1 MYPPTNLNLNNA
13 NPVAFRSVAGEPVT
27 LKKLAAEDE
36 AEVLEFLSE
45 RPAHTFGMVGFI
57 RSNGIVSPYNRGEFY
72 GCRDHEG
79 NLEGV
84 ALIGH
89 YILFETR
96 TNAAIEAFA
105 RLAQECRMSHMLL
118 GEQDKVEPFWS
129 YYSDGGQAP
138 RLYCRELLFELRR
151 PLEGREPVA
160 GLRLASLNDLDL
172 IVPVH
177 AQIAFDE
184 SGINPLE
191 ADAERFR
198 ERCARRIELG
208 HTWVWVEDGKLVF
221 KAEVVTDTPQV
232 LYLEGVWVDPQQR
245 GKGIGLRC
253 MSQLS
258 RILMQRTASI
268 CLLVNEKSQGAQA
281 FYRSAGYKFIGS
293 YDTIFLRREAH

>member
-1 MYPPTNLNLNNA
+1 MYPATNLNLNKA
-13 NPVAFRSVAGEPVT
+13 NPVAFRSVASGALL
-27 LKKLAAEDE
+27 LKKLIAEDE
-36 AEVLEFLSE
+36 AEVLKFLGE

-57 RSNGIVSPYNRGEFY
+57 RSNGIASPHNRGEFY
-72 GCRDHEG
+72 GCRDQEG

-96 TNAAIEAFA
+96 SDAATEAFA
-105 RLAQECRMSHMLL
+105 RLAQECRRSHMLL
-118 GEQDKVEPFWS
+118 GEQDKVEVFWS
-129 YYSDGGQAP
+129 HYVEGGQAP

-172 IVPVH
+172 IVPAH
-177 AQIAFDE
+177 AQTAFDE
-184 SGINPLE
+184 SGIDPLQV
-191 ADAERFR
+191 DPDGFR

-208 HTWVWVEDGKLVF
+208 QTWVWVEDGKLVF
-221 KAEVVTDTPQV
+221 KADVITDTPQV

-245 GKGIGLRC
+245 GKGLGLRC

-258 RILMQRTASI
+258 RILLQRTASI
-268 CLLVNEKSQGAQA
+268 CLLVNEKFQGAQA
-281 FYRSAGYKFIGS
+281 FYRSAGYRFIGS